1 MFYAREPLHTLWS
14 THRYFSFSFIGVSLF
29 WAISFYLLIY
39 NSSKK
44 FSIIF
49 KFLSICLVASFLF
62 FSIKY
67 QQEFNN
73 RRSIP
78 AKDFF
83 HKFTSAVPKL
93 KKGDVLQVK
102 GASGNFSF
110 HENNPEQ
117 WFIGAGTGVVP
128 LYSMIKEYLPQYP
141 QKKFRLFFG
150 LRSKKDLFLVQE
162 LDQLKKRYTHF
173 DYLITLSREKW
184 DGPQGWVQKHL
195 GTELI
200 HKNFYICGRKELA
213 FDTKAYLVKHKV
225 EEKNIYFEA
234 Y

>member
-1 MFYAREPLHTLWS
+1 MKMTLS
-14 THRYFSFSFIGVSLF
+14 FQAIITEVTSLTKEVLYFKIT
-29 WAISFYLLIY
+29 
-39 NSSKK
+39 
-44 FSIIF
+44 
-49 KFLSICLVASFLF
+49 CP
-62 FSIKY
+62 
-67 QQEFNN
+67 QEFTFQAGQFVVIFFTKNGETKP
-73 RRSIP
+73 RAYSILNP
-78 AKDFF
+78 PSEKGVIELIVKLIPGGFA
-83 HKFTSAVPKL
+83 SEVWEKL

-195 GTELI
+195 GTELT